1 MRLLMFIVTILAC
14 LISIL
19 MLATACKAQNG
30 EGTRSLILKTKITD
44 VEGVTTSGYLHSVTD
59 TGLSIMRTQ
68 NHTFS
73 QIDRKYLTL
82 LKPEN
87 IKAVSIRR
95 KNQIARGLAIGA
107 ITGAVIGTIV
117 GFAAGSGGGGDKGFD
132 LGAGAYALGGM
143 VGGAGVG
150 GVLGICF
157 SLDSWSYRVNGQK
170 SKYVRMQDNINRK
183 LTKKYINNK

>member
-1 MRLLMFIVTILAC
+1 MFIVTILAC

-107 ITGAVIGTIV
+107 ITG
-117 GFAAGSGGGGDKGFD
+117 GGDWND
-132 LGAGAYALGGM
+132 CW
-143 VGGAGVG
+143 
-150 GVLGICF
+150 ICWRF
-157 SLDSWSYRVNGQK
+157 W
-170 SKYVRMQDNINRK
+170 
-183 LTKKYINNK
+183 